1 MINKEIISDKRTEKI
16 IILFFILA
24 LLSDF
29 LMKLITYGG
38 FDFYF
43 RFSGI
48 IKLLFEIFL
57 ILVLI
62 KKGLNKYFIYLLLT
76 LIISFFIGQL
86 FLKTNTIFD
95 RNLLTEILKGDIYH
109 LNKYV
114 FIILFVALVNSITN
128 KIDTAK
134 SVIKS
139 LLILLF
145 INSIFV
151 IVGFVFEINYLKS
164 FPNSSR
170 FGFSGLF
177 SKSGEAVLL
186 YSLACIY
193 FYLKSKNL
201 FPVVYYL
208 IIMFLSGKKISLLFG
223 VFFFIVHFCI
233 MSEYRQYFR
242 FLGLLILASVF
253 YFKDI
258 FIKWV
263 LVLFPFWN
271 NIIEQHGFLAA
282 VTSTRS
288 LAIQRTINY
297 INENWLPI
305 NYIFGGTNYNILK
318 VELDPI
324 DLFIFFGF
332 IGAFSYLY
340 FIKKYFIDSIFN
352 TLVKLMVICYII
364 IGMVYGAFLFNILL
378 MTITYLFIVY
388 FSSLKINLNE

>member
-145 INSIFV
+145 ISNCARHS
-151 IVGFVFEINYLKS
+151 
-164 FPNSSR
+164 
-170 FGFSGLF
+170 
-177 SKSGEAVLL
+177 
-186 YSLACIY
+186 
-193 FYLKSKNL
+193 
-201 FPVVYYL
+201 
-208 IIMFLSGKKISLLFG
+208 
-223 VFFFIVHFCI
+223 
-233 MSEYRQYFR
+233 
-242 FLGLLILASVF
+242 
-253 YFKDI
+253 
-258 FIKWV
+258 
-263 LVLFPFWN
+263 
-271 NIIEQHGFLAA
+271 
-282 VTSTRS
+282 
-288 LAIQRTINY
+288 
-297 INENWLPI
+297 
-305 NYIFGGTNYNILK
+305 
-318 VELDPI
+318 
-324 DLFIFFGF
+324 
-332 IGAFSYLY
+332 
-340 FIKKYFIDSIFN
+340 
-352 TLVKLMVICYII
+352 
-364 IGMVYGAFLFNILL
+364 
-378 MTITYLFIVY
+378 
-388 FSSLKINLNE
+388 